1 MPTTI
6 DFYLL
11 TYPNMDASSIYIC
24 RLSEKAYKTHHQVY
38 IYTASDEEARKLN
51 ELLWTFR
58 DISFVP
64 HSIDKPAPIQIGST
78 KPPTSQN
85 DILINLTPEAPAFY
99 ADFNRILEIIPNNTT
114 LKAAGRKK
122 YKYYQEHSCK
132 LKTHN
137 IT

>member
-11 TYPNMDASSIYIC
+11 SYPTMDAS
-24 RLSEKAYKTHHQVY
+24 EH
-38 IYTASDEEARKLN
+38 EAQKLN

-64 HSIDKPAPIQIGST
+64 HSIDPHSIDKPAPIQIGST
-78 KPPTSQN
+78 KPHTSHN
-85 DILINLTPEAPAFY
+85 DILINLTPEIPAFY
-99 ADFNRILEIIPNNTT
+99 ANFARILEIIPNNTT
-114 LKAAGRKK
+114 LKASGRKK
-122 YKYYQEHSCK
+122 YKYYQEHGCK